1 MEFKKCE
8 RCGNFFISNNN
19 TCSKCLTKD
28 EAEKTKLKNYFEN
41 NIQGASLEEISNNT
55 GITVKNLD
63 RFINADE
70 FSNISANI
78 QKNSTDGFNNLSIN
92 L

>member
-8 RCGNFFISNNN
+8 RCGCFFVSNNN
-19 TCSKCLTKD
+19 TCSKCTPKD
-28 EAEKTKLKNYFEN
+28 EFEITKLKNYFESYKPKN
-41 NIQGASLEEISNNT
+41 SLEEISNNT

-63 RFINADE
+63 RHMNSEDF
-70 FSNISANI
+70 
-78 QKNSTDGFNNLSIN
+78 KNFTNNLSKNDNTEYFVN